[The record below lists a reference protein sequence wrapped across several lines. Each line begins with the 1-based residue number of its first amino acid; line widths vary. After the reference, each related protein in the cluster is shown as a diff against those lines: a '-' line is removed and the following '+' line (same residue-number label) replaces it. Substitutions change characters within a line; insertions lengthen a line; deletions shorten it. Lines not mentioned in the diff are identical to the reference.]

1 MKVIAD
7 AFGGDNA
14 PLEII
19 KGCLDAQ
26 KAYGVEILLVG
37 DTKKIQACAAENGL
51 DIQNFEL
58 LQADDVFQM
67 ETQPTESFKALKSS
81 LVEVSLQALAVG

>member
-1 MKVIAD
+1 MKIIAD

-51 DIQNFEL
+51 DIQNF
-58 LQADDVFQM
+58 
-67 ETQPTESFKALKSS
+67 
-81 LVEVSLQALAVG
+81 

>member
-1 MKVIAD
+1 MKIIAD

-19 KGCLDAQ
+19 KGCLDTQ

-67 ETQPTESFKALKSS
+67 ETQPAEILKAGKNTSM
-81 LVEVSLQALAVG
+81 AVGL

>member
-37 DTKKIQACAAENGL
+37 DTKKFKPAPQKTDWI
-51 DIQNFEL
+51 FK
-58 LQADDVFQM
+58 
-67 ETQPTESFKALKSS
+67 TSSFYRLTTFSKWKPSRLKS
-81 LVEVSLQALAVG
+81 